1 VSKLNLSMPC
11 RITPLMAGWR
21 FKGTAASNENSPAGF
36 RDVYFAAG
44 AGGAGTG
51 AGSTGTVT
59 PCGCAFGL
67 IQQA

>member
-1 VSKLNLSMPC
+1 MP
-11 RITPLMAGWR
+11 GWR
-21 FKGTAASNENSPAGF
+21 FKGAAVSNENDPARF
-36 RDVYFAAG
+36 RDDYFAAG